1 MKSKTSKE
9 IENAVQAISAAA
21 AEAVK
26 TISSAAAEAKS
37 VVAVNAQNAAKVLEI
52 SSVKDGSDHDL
63 LQRLDQKVDN
73 IQTTVNKLTD
83 RDVNY
88 ITKDEHKTLLE
99 IVADHET
106 RIKSLETITTK
117 IWSFGLAGI
126 FVIALI
132 EFALKFII
140 K

>member
-9 IENAVQAISAAA
+9 IENAVQAISAAV

-26 TISSAAAEAKS
+26 TISSAAAEAKN
-37 VVAVNAQNAAKVLEI
+37 VVAVNAQNAAKALEI

-126 FVIALI
+126 FAVALI
-132 EFALKFII
+132 EFALRFII